1 MCCASQDSLMLTL
14 FLFSLRLPPMLPPLL
29 LHSPL
34 RPLLATAGFLQL
46 RLKFVFPGPDLLG
59 PCQGLCG
66 PRLGP
71 GCFPLPLEHILSLPV
86 TVSPTVPPSWEGAR
100 AGILLPA
107 LAEALS
113 AIPQDSLWQWQQ
125 ARAVGIAWME
135 DQSASHPAALPCPS
149 SPSPRHPSPS
159 LILERLLTQAQSWLQ
174 SLPLGCQC
182 LAWCLESLRFPQR
195 MDSS

>member
-1 MCCASQDSLMLTL
+1 MVGRGPQCAVPVRTVMLTL

-59 PCQGLCG
+59 PYQGLCG

-86 TVSPTVPPSWEGAR
+86 TVRPAVPPSWEGAR

-107 LAEALS
+107 
-113 AIPQDSLWQWQQ
+113 P
-125 ARAVGIAWME
+125 AR
-135 DQSASHPAALPCPS
+135 H
-149 SPSPRHPSPS
+149 
-159 LILERLLTQAQSWLQ
+159 
-174 SLPLGCQC
+174 
-182 LAWCLESLRFPQR
+182 
-195 MDSS
+195 